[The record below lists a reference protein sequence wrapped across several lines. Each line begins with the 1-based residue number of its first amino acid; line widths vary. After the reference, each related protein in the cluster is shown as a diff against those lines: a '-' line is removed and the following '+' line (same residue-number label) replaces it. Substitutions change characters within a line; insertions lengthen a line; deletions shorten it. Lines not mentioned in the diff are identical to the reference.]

1 MEGLYEMPK
10 RNRLQLDFSLSS
22 AEERQVFLTKY
33 LDSLTFTP
41 TSSELELMADYVL
54 WGDKDSGETI
64 ELETF
69 WKKKEKKV
77 ESLDELKEN
86 PTFLEARFTSPYTAP
101 KTQKTRRVFS
111 REEARSLAS
120 PYVLAHLE
128 DLWREIDTLD
138 LETRFYE
145 NFIGRQAKPP
155 RSQLL
160 ERFTSAEAEEIRTR
174 AQSLTEYAYLKKR
187 KLLVEK
193 RSEQYPWRDTYTT
206 PLVQRHTPTIV
217 QDPVPP
223 PLLNADIPILPLGN
237 LPIQLAPKIFPSSG
251 EFPTPGTLTPDE
263 EKLLSK
269 TIWRKPSNAPNSFDF
284 RDPAHLAS
292 FISLY
297 SELLPDQNS
306 DEGLQALFSTFTYYQ
321 KLARLS
327 PLYLDILRAKVAH
340 ETNTKIVEKIAS
352 KYGKTYGE
360 NYISTLYRQK
370 ILPKIAA
377 AASAHYQVT
386 SELFFPENFKTCKD
400 CARTLLRTPDYFMR
414 KAKSSDGFS
423 PRCKACEK
431 ALRERRKN

>member
-1 MEGLYEMPK
+1 MPK

-33 LDSLTFTP
+33 LGSLTFTP

-54 WGDKDSGETI
+54 WGDKDSGEAI

-86 PTFLEARFTSPYTAP
+86 PSFLETRFTSPYTAP

-120 PYVLAHLE
+120 PYVLARLE
-128 DLWREIDTLD
+128 ALWREIDTLD

-155 RSQLL
+155 RNQLL
-160 ERFTSAEAEEIRTR
+160 ERFAPSQVEEIRTR

-193 RSEQYPWRDTYTT
+193 RSEQYPWRDTYAA

-217 QDPVPP
+217 QDPAPP

-237 LPIQLAPKIFPSSG
+237 LPIQLVPKLFPSSG
-251 EFPTPGTLTPDE
+251 EFPIPGTLTQDE

-269 TIWRKPSNAPNSFDF
+269 TIWRKPSDAPSSFDF
-284 RDPAHLAS
+284 RNPAHLAS

-352 KYGKTYGE
+352 KYGKSYGE